1 MMVRLVHSARMVK
14 VAKKSFRVTY
24 IRQWR
29 THRGLSLVQVAERVS
44 ELMGRSMTHAT
55 LSRIETGKIAYTQPV
70 LEAIAVALACEPA
83 DLLIRNPVDKSAP
96 WSILDQ
102 LKKADSHAREQIIAV
117 VDALTKAGST
127 KTGT

>member
-1 MMVRLVHSARMVK
+1 MARLWHNARMIK
-14 VAKKSFRVTY
+14 TSRSPLRPTF

-29 THRGLSLVQVAERVS
+29 TYRKLSLVQVAERVS
-44 ELMGRSMTHAT
+44 ELTGKSMTHAT

-70 LEAIAVALACEPA
+70 LEAIADALACTPA
-83 DLLIRNPVDKSAP
+83 DLLMRNPEDKSAP

-102 LKKADSHAREQIIAV
+102 LRKADPATVNRVVAV
-117 VDALTKAGST
+117 VTALT

>member
-1 MMVRLVHSARMVK
+1 MRPT
-14 VAKKSFRVTY
+14 F

-29 THRGLSLVQVAERVS
+29 SYRHLSLVQVAERVS
-44 ELMGRSMTHAT
+44 EITGKSMTHAT

-83 DLLIRNPVDKSAP
+83 DLLIRNPEDKSAP

-102 LKKADSHAREQIIAV
+102 LKKADTATVNRVVAV
-117 VDALTKAGST
+117 ITALTT
-127 KTGT
+127 TGT

>member
-1 MMVRLVHSARMVK
+1 MILRLWHNAGMVK
-14 VAKKSFRVTY
+14 PTRSPMRPTF

-29 THRGLSLVQVAERVS
+29 NHRHLSLVQVAERVS
-44 ELMGRSMTHAT
+44 EITGKSMTHAT

-70 LEAIAVALACEPA
+70 LEAIAIALACEPA
-83 DLLIRNPVDKSAP
+83 DLLMRNPEDKSAP

-102 LKKADSHAREQIIAV
+102 LKKADPATVNRVVAV
-117 VDALTKAGST
+117 ITALT

>member
-1 MMVRLVHSARMVK
+1 MRPT
-14 VAKKSFRVTY
+14 F

-29 THRGLSLVQVAERVS
+29 SHRHLSLVQVAERVS
-44 ELMGRSMTHAT
+44 EITGKSMTHST

-83 DLLIRNPVDKSAP
+83 DLLMRNPEDKSAP

-102 LKKADSHAREQIIAV
+102 LKKADTATVNRVVAVIA
-117 VDALTKAGST
+117 ALT

>member
-1 MMVRLVHSARMVK
+1 MIVRRWHNADMIKTTRSPLRPT
-14 VAKKSFRVTY
+14 F

-29 THRGLSLVQVAERVS
+29 NHRHLSLVQVAERIS
-44 ELMGRSMTHAT
+44 EITGKSMTHAT

-70 LEAIAVALACEPA
+70 LEAIADALGCTPA
-83 DLLIRNPVDKSAP
+83 DLLIRNPEDKSAP

-102 LKKADSHAREQIIAV
+102 LRKADAATVSRVVAV
-117 VDALTKAGST
+117 VTALT